1 MNYQLESRIIK
12 TLAIVAL
19 AAALLA
25 VGKITLDT
33 GIIGGSGSTAES
45 ADITDSAAAVASDEA
60 APAEAAPATATRTHV
75 VADGDSFYSIARK
88 YNTTINEIQKLNPN
102 IDPQHLTAGI
112 RLAIP

>member
-12 TLAIVAL
+12 ILAIVAL
-19 AAALLA
+19 ALALFT
-25 VGKITLDT
+25 VIKITFDT
-33 GIIGGSGSTAES
+33 GMIGGSSGATES
-45 ADITDSAAAVASDEA
+45 ADLTDSAAAASPEEA
-60 APAEAAPATATRTHV
+60 SSEEAAPATATRTHV

-88 YNTTINEIQKLNPN
+88 YNTTISEIQKLNPN